1 METRNYELMFIA
13 SPELSEEG
21 LEALVERVQ
30 RYLEGIS
37 AEVLSFKSWGMRR
50 LAYIIKGQR
59 EGRYYLVHFAADPE
73 AINDLDQNLRIVE
86 EILRHLITRTEGPIP
101 TGAEPVELPTL
112 PTRRDDYDDDEDD
125 DLDDDD
131 EDDEE

>member
-1 METRNYELMFIA
+1 MFIA

-21 LEALVERVQ
+21 LETLVERIQ

-37 AEVLSFKSWGMRR
+37 AEILSFKSWGMRR

-73 AINDLDQNLRIVE
+73 AVNDLDRNLRIVE
-86 EILRHLITRTEGPIP
+86 EVLRHLITRTEGAIP
-101 TGAEPVELPTL
+101 DVLEPPDPVMPSA
-112 PTRRDDYDDDEDD
+112 RRGRDDDDDDY
-125 DLDDDD
+125 D
-131 EDDEE
+131 EDDED